1 MKRLEW
7 TNKLSLGVPHIDKQH
22 QRLVQLSNNLV
33 AAIQTGMAEDILEA
47 LFKELREYTMFHFQ
61 DEELYMNQVGFPE
74 LDTHTKTHE
83 NLKKQ
88 VKDYQNE
95 LMANRDV
102 SPSEVLKF
110 LKGWLVDHIIYED
123 LRIGRYAAEQSG
135 KTED

>member
-7 TNKLSLGVPHIDKQH
+7 SNKLSLGVPHIDKQH

-74 LDTHTKTHE
+74 LDAHTKSHE
-83 NLKKQ
+83 SLKQQ

-95 LMANRDV
+95 LLANRDV
-102 SPSEVLKF
+102 SPSDVLKF
-110 LKGWLVDHIIYED
+110 LKAWLVDHIIYED
-123 LRIGRYAAEQSG
+123 LRISRYVSEQSG
-135 KTED
+135 KTEE